1 MRGTGGARG
10 AVRVLGL
17 VVGACVVAGA
27 PPMAPAAASG
37 QAAAAGRAVPATERV
52 SVAAD
57 GTQGN
62 GFSGD
67 PTLSANGRFV
77 AFTSEA
83 TNLGPTDTNGHQ
95 DVYVKDLR
103 TGKVD
108 LVSVA
113 GDGTPGDA
121 LSGSPEISADGRY
134 VAFYSS
140 ATNLVPGDTNGEGDV
155 FVHDRRTGRTTSPT
169 AGAGKSPY
177 GYGVQNFALSGDGHR
192 LAFGSYRP
200 DLVPGDTNER
210 LDIFVHDVQK
220 GTTRRV
226 SVASDGTQADGP
238 SAFPSISADGQRIAF
253 TSKATNLTPAGP
265 GFRRP
270 PPQDPLYV
278 HDLATGRTRVAS
290 LSTTGAVVG
299 VSPSP
304 RLSPDGRYAVFS
316 ALAADVV
323 PDDTN
328 GTYDLFARDLE
339 RGTTRLL
346 SRAHDGTQGNGW
358 SSDGRL
364 DAGNRRLFFTSAATN
379 LVPGDTN
386 GQVDGFVRD
395 LRTGQVERINVGA
408 DGGQSASWTNT
419 AAPDAAGRLA
429 AFDSRDDG
437 LVPGDTNGTGDV
449 FVRRLEH

>member
-1 MRGTGGARG
+1 MRGTGAARG
-10 AVRVLGL
+10 AVRVVGL
-17 VVGACVVAGA
+17 MAGACVVAGVLT
-27 PPMAPAAASG
+27 ASP
-37 QAAAAGRAVPATERV
+37 AAAAGRAAPATERV
-52 SVAAD
+52 GVAMD

-67 PTLSANGRFV
+67 PELSANGRFV

-83 TNLGPTDTNGHQ
+83 TDLGPTDTNGQQ

-121 LSGSPEISADGRY
+121 LSGSPGISADGRY
-134 VAFYSS
+134 VAFYSG
-140 ATNLVPGDTNGEGDV
+140 AANLVPGDTNGEGDV
-155 FVHDRRTGRTTSPT
+155 FVHDRRTGRTVSPT
-169 AGAGKSPY
+169 AGAGRSPY

-226 SVASDGTQADGP
+226 SVASDGTQANAP
-238 SAFPSISADGQRIAF
+238 SAFPSISADGRRIAF

-278 HDLATGRTRVAS
+278 HDIATGRTRAAS

-346 SRAHDGTQGNGW
+346 SRAYDGAQGNGW
-358 SSDGRL
+358 SSAGRL
-364 DAGNRRLFFTSAATN
+364 SADNRRIFFTSAATN

-395 LRTGQVERINVGA
+395 LRTGHVERINVGA

-419 AAPDAAGRLA
+419 AAPDATGRLA
-429 AFDSRDDG
+429 AFDSRDEG

>member
-1 MRGTGGARG
+1 MRRNGAARG
-10 AVRVLGL
+10 VVKAVGL
-17 VVGACVVAGA
+17 VAGA
-27 PPMAPAAASG
+27 CAVAGVLPAAS
-37 QAAAAGRAVPATERV
+37 AAARPAAPATERV
-52 SVAAD
+52 GVAAD

-62 GFSGD
+62 GFSGA
-67 PTLSANGRFV
+67 PALSANGRFV

-83 TNLGPTDTNGHQ
+83 TNLGPSDTNGHQ

-103 TGKVD
+103 TGKVG
-108 LVSVA
+108 LASV
-113 GDGTPGDA
+113 GSTGTPGDG
-121 LSGSPEISADGRY
+121 LSGSPGISADGRY

-169 AGAGKSPY
+169 AGAGRSPY
-177 GYGVQNFALSGDGHR
+177 GFGVQNFALSGSGRH

-210 LDIFVHDVQK
+210 LDVFVHDVQK
-220 GTTRRV
+220 ETTERV
-226 SVASDGTQADGP
+226 SVASDGTQGDGA
-238 SAFPSISADGQRIAF
+238 SGFPSISADGRRVGF
-253 TSKATNLTPAGP
+253 TSKATHLTPAGP

-270 PPQDPLYV
+270 PPQDPMYV
-278 HDLATGRTRVAS
+278 HDLDTGRTRAAS
-290 LSTTGAVVG
+290 LSSTDAVVG

-304 RLSPDGRYAVFS
+304 RLGPDGRYAVFS
-316 ALAADVV
+316 AVADDVV

-339 RGTTRLL
+339 TGTTRLL
-346 SRAHDGTQGNGW
+346 SRAHDGSQANGW

-364 DAGNRRLFFTSAATN
+364 SADNRWLFFTSAATN

-395 LRTGQVERINVGA
+395 LRTGRVERINVGE
-408 DGGQSASWTNT
+408 DGGQSASWTDI

-429 AFDSRDDG
+429 AFDSRDAA

-449 FVRRLEH
+449 FVRRLRH